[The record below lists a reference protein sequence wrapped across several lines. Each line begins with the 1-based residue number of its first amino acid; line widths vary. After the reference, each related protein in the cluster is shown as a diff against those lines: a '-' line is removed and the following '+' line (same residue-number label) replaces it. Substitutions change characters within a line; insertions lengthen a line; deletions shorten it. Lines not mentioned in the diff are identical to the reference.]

1 MSHPETARRDM
12 TLEDAA
18 DAARRRLSAV
28 LFTVTV
34 ILPGAQV
41 ISRIYTTHP
50 DVYAVGG
57 RKRLDP
63 SGTSPAWLE
72 TVVAGQRPFV
82 GPDRPAVR
90 DFFVDWETIE
100 SLGCGSIIN
109 TPVVDRGTTIG
120 SINFLAA
127 EGVMTQDAVPAA
139 LEITAAVTPAVARA
153 RDGLVQGERA

>member
-1 MSHPETARRDM
+1 MTQPEM
-12 TLEDAA
+12 TLDEAEA
-18 DAARRRLSAV
+18 AARDRLGAV

-34 ILPGAQV
+34 ILPGHEE
-41 ISRIYTTHP
+41 ISRIHTTHP

-72 TVVAGQRPFV
+72 TVVEGQRPFV

-109 TPVVDRGTTIG
+109 TPVVSDGRTIG

-127 EGVMTQDAVPAA
+127 EGVMTADRVDDALA
-139 LEITAAVTPAVARA
+139 ITGAVTPAVARA
-153 RDGLVQGERA
+153 LAELVEGAQA

>member
-1 MSHPETARRDM
+1 MTQPEM
-12 TLEDAA
+12 TLEEAA
-18 DAARRRLSAV
+18 AAAQDRLGAV

-34 ILPGAQV
+34 ILPGHEE

-63 SGTSPAWLE
+63 SGTSPVWRE

-82 GPDRPAVR
+82 GPDRAAVR

-109 TPVVDRGTTIG
+109 TPVVSGGETIG
-120 SINFLAA
+120 SINFLAG
-127 EGVMTQDAVPAA
+127 EGVMTEDAVPEA
-139 LEITAAVTPAVARA
+139 LAITAAVTPAVARA
-153 RDGLVQGERA
+153 LDGLVEGEPA